1 MQTHMNACE
10 TKINEFRQINETLQY
25 QLAKLQK
32 DSAAIT
38 NLQQKNT
45 ELKKQVEGNDFEKQG
60 LKQQI

>member
-10 TKINEFRQINETLQY
+10 TKINDFRHINETLQY